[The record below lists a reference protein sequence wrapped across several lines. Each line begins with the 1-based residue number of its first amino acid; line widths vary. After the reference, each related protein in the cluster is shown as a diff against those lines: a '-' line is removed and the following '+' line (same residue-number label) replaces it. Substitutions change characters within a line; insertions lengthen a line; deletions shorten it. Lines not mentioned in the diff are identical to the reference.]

1 MAEWITPVTDRTVAD
16 TTAARREQ
24 SNAENNKGALNYQD
38 LNRIEGN
45 YRYLLEKLESD
56 SFFIPHRYR
65 NYEETTIEKT
75 EVQPELGYT
84 PVEYIKSSGAQY
96 IDTGTNPDASSY
108 RVAMKFMYHTEHN
121 STSLFGNHSSVPYS
135 MSVYGSR
142 PQFYVGSG
150 SGGIDCGPQTEL
162 NTDYELDVTVS
173 GGKITAIWNGETYSA
188 DYSGTLYTD
197 LPVFIFG
204 TNNNGSL
211 NESGNGYILYYWKM
225 YNNGVLVRDYI
236 PVKDPSG
243 VACLYDKVSKSFYR
257 NAGTGEFTAGA
268 EIPVAPITEYA
279 EVKRTYTDWQERNI
293 PWLSEI
299 DRIRANYNAL
309 VRLFLIGLGLPI
321 SGESN
326 YLAYEEVNN
335 WERIALTGKEMFE
348 NMAQEY
354 IPCGTIDSGGDRLL

>member
-75 EVQPELGYT
+75 EVQPDLGYT
-84 PVEYIKSSGAQY
+84 PVEYIESSGTQW
-96 IDTGTNPDASSY
+96 IDTGFAPNQDSGFVIDADILDSNKSGTFHISTMNDASTYYALRINEGFTGFQIRYASEELKTATHKGNLY
-108 RVAMKFMYHTEHN
+108 GRHIFSRSKNTFNIDGQNPVI
-121 STSLFGNHSSVPYS
+121 STYAAFQQSKTLPLFCFKNASGVVSNFTNMRLYS
-135 MSVYGSR
+135 CKIY
-142 PQFYVGSG
+142 
-150 SGGIDCGPQTEL
+150 D
-162 NTDYELDVTVS
+162 NDVL
-173 GGKITAIWNGETYSA
+173 I
-188 DYSGTLYTD
+188 
-197 LPVFIFG
+197 
-204 TNNNGSL
+204 
-211 NESGNGYILYYWKM
+211 
-225 YNNGVLVRDYI
+225 RDYI

-268 EIPVAPITEYA
+268 EIPVAPTTEYA

-309 VRLFLIGLGLPI
+309 VRLFLIGLGLPL
-321 SGESN
+321 SSESN
-326 YLAYEEVNN
+326 YLAYQEVND

-354 IPCGTIDSGGDRLL
+354 IPCGTMDSGGDSLL